1 MNFLAQQL
9 YDLKRYDEARI
20 VAELNAEEF
29 PDRDLVMVTMGNIYS
44 ALGKKQ
50 YAIRFYKKALE
61 INPGYEEAK
70 NRLKALKE

>member
-50 YAIRFYKKALE
+50 DAIRFYKKALE